1 MALRAGMPSNTVSSI
16 NKGLALRTRER
27 TEEISR
33 DEILKKQAARQKPKI
48 NFFSEKEKL
57 ALLEEHKGGLI
68 RVARKWWSNRFV
80 RAEAGDFDTLLNE
93 IRSYAF
99 EKLDEYDP
107 AALGKDGKPTKI
119 ITWLME
125 SAKFCCLSM
134 HSKAKRRLKRQ
145 VLARID

>member
-1 MALRAGMPSNTVSSI
+1 LRANIASRTVC
-16 NKGLALRTRER
+16 NLNRTRAFRTRER
-27 TEEISR
+27 TEEISKA
-33 DEILKKQAARQKPKI
+33 EILKKQAARRKPKI

-57 ALLEEHKGGLI
+57 ALLEEHKAGLI
-68 RVARKWWSNRFV
+68 QVARKWWSDRFV
-80 RAEAGDFDTLLNE
+80 RAEAGSFDILLSE

-134 HSKAKRRLKRQ
+134 HHKAKRRLKRQ